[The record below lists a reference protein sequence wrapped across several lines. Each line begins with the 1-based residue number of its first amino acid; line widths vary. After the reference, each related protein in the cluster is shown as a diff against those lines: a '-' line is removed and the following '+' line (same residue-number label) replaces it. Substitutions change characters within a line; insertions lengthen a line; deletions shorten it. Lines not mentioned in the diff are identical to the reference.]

1 MIKKL
6 TDFFNEKLWMM
17 RSREFPFYLRLPLT
31 CARVIVLTARRFIQ
45 NQCTVKA
52 SSLTFYTLFAIVP
65 VLALVFG
72 IAKGLGL
79 AQILDEKIREAA
91 MDYPAIA
98 DKLLSFSDSMLQNTK
113 GGLVA
118 GIGVLLLIWSAVKLM
133 SSIEKAMN
141 DIWGVRRGRSFI
153 RKFTDYT
160 AILMICPILLLAAG
174 SGMVVAAAHVDQLA
188 GQLPFGEYCGAVIRF
203 SHGLLPLCITW
214 LVFSFIYIAIPNTKV
229 RLCPAAVSGLI
240 TAIAYTALQSFYIFA
255 QFTTA
260 KFNAI
265 YGSFAAMPLFLI
277 WLNLSWILILVGAQ
291 LTFAIQ
297 NVSEYE
303 MLPVDGELSQ
313 LQRYVCCMAITA
325 LLTDA
330 FRQHRGQLSDETLS
344 ARLEIPIR
352 TIRALLFDLVR
363 TGIISECS
371 ASGTSGIHLFQIAIP
386 PEEITTARLIRDLEN
401 LGRHSFIN
409 EYAQPYLAAFEKI
422 RKQLDTPPAN
432 LPVGELCDPQKG
444 KTP

>member
-17 RSREFPFYLRLPLT
+17 RSREYPFYLRLPLT
-31 CARVIVLTARRFIQ
+31 FARVAVLTARRFIQ

-79 AQILDEKIREAA
+79 AQVLDEKIRAA
-91 MDYPAIA
+91 TTDYPAIA

-141 DIWGVRRGRSFI
+141 GIWGVRQGRSII

-174 SGMVVAAAHVDQLA
+174 SGMVVAASHVDQLA
-188 GQLPFGEYCGAVIRF
+188 GQLPFGEYCSSVIRF

-229 RLCPAAVSGLI
+229 RMRPAVISGLV
-240 TAIAYTALQSFYIFA
+240 TALAYTVLQSFYIFA

-277 WLNLSWILILVGAQ
+277 WLNLSWILILAGAQ

-313 LQRYVCCMAITA
+313 LQRYVYCMEITA

-330 FRQHRGQLSDETLS
+330 FRQHSGQFSDETLS

-352 TIRALLFDLVR
+352 TVRTLLFDLVR

-371 ASGTSGIHLFQIAIP
+371 VSGKQGIHLFQIAVP
-386 PEEITTARLIRDLEN
+386 PEEITTGRLIRELEN
-401 LGRHSFIN
+401 LGRHPYLN
-409 EYAQPYLAAFEKI
+409 EYAQPYLKAFENI
-422 RKQLDTPPAN
+422 RKQLDTPPAS
-432 LPVGELCDPQKG
+432 LPVGELCAQQKG
-444 KTP
+444 KVS